1 MSDEIKKEP
10 VVESKA
16 PEELSAEELNNVNGG
31 GFLQTLGQVISDAQ
45 AGGATKQEILN
56 VKLTETFISSM

>member
-31 GFLQTLGQVISDAQ
+31 GFLQTLGEVIKEAQ
-45 AGGATKQEILN
+45 GGDEKVEYFTPTLHPT
-56 VKLTETFISSM
+56 LISGIS

>member
-31 GFLQTLGQVISDAQ
+31 GFLQTLGEVIKEAQ
-45 AGGATKQEILN
+45 GG
-56 VKLTETFISSM
+56 